1 MPDDLSRPR
10 VGIVMGSDSDWPVMS
25 AAGLAL
31 REFDVPFEAD
41 VVSAHRMPDAMIS
54 YGRTAHTRG
63 LEVIIAGAGGAAH
76 LPGML
81 ASVTPLPVIGVPVP
95 LKYLDGMDSLLS
107 IVQMPA
113 GVPVATVAI
122 GNARNAGLLAVR
134 ILAACDP
141 ELRQQM
147 INFQDQLRQAAEAKG
162 GDRPGRRTGPGRRVR
177 LMAGVVGELV
187 VGAGL
192 LVKGLTLITH
202 RPRLF
207 LLGAIPAVITS
218 VIFTGLL
225 VALITQ
231 LDPAVE
237 WLTPFADGW
246 TRGIATALRVL
257 VGSALVAAAVL
268 LMVIS
273 FTTLTLALGSPL
285 YDKLSESVEQQ
296 FGDVPK
302 LEENVARG
310 LFRALRQAVALIAI
324 SALGALLLFA
334 TGFVPVVGQTVVPVI
349 SAIFGGWMVGIE
361 LVGSAFER
369 RGMLRLADRRA
380 AMRRRRVRVL
390 GFGVPTFLLLAIPFA
405 GAVIFPIATAGG
417 TLLAR
422 QLLGEPT

>member
-1 MPDDLSRPR
+1 
-10 VGIVMGSDSDWPVMS
+10 
-25 AAGLAL
+25 
-31 REFDVPFEAD
+31 
-41 VVSAHRMPDAMIS
+41 
-54 YGRTAHTRG
+54 
-63 LEVIIAGAGGAAH
+63 
-76 LPGML
+76 
-81 ASVTPLPVIGVPVP
+81 
-95 LKYLDGMDSLLS
+95 
-107 IVQMPA
+107 
-113 GVPVATVAI
+113 
-122 GNARNAGLLAVR
+122 
-134 ILAACDP
+134 
-141 ELRQQM
+141 
-147 INFQDQLRQAAEAKG
+147 
-162 GDRPGRRTGPGRRVR
+162 
-177 LMAGVVGELV
+177 MAGVVGELV

-192 LVKGLTLITH
+192 LVKGLRLIAR

-207 LLGAIPAVITS
+207 LLGAIPPLITS

-246 TRGIATALRVL
+246 ARGLATTLRVL

-285 YDKLSESVEQQ
+285 YDKLSESVEQE

-310 LFRALRQAVALIAI
+310 LFRALRQAVVLIAI

-349 SAIFGGWMVGIE
+349 SAIFGGWMLGIE

-380 AMRRRRVRVL
+380 TMRMRRVRVL
-390 GFGVPTFLLLAIPFA
+390 GFAVPTFLLLAIPFA